1 MNEMAQI
8 RDQHA
13 DAKMEKK
20 LEEIQTVRRWWLT
33 GNMTAEDAMKQIDA
47 ILKKP
52 NA

>member
-1 MNEMAQI
+1 MVAKI
-8 RDQHA
+8 KQHLA
-13 DAKMEKK
+13 NMKHVDT